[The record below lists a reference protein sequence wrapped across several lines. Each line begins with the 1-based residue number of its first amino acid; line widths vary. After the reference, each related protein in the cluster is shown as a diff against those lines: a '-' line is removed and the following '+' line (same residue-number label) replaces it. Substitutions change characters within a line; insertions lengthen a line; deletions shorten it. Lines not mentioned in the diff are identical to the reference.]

1 MTPIG
6 VGLIGLGRHGM
17 RYARHLLEDIHQ
29 ARLVAVCRRNAKEG
43 LHFAKSHNLHFYK
56 DFRDLIADPQVEAVL
71 VVTAPSL
78 THPIGLEAI
87 GKEKPLLIEK
97 PLAIHG
103 ADARRIV
110 ESASAHSIPL
120 MTAQTLRYD
129 ASILKLKELARRIG
143 KWKYLP
149 LTARMEHRE
158 HSKEDIQAWDN
169 RGVVLEM
176 GVHLFDLARFLT
188 GEEIR
193 EVYCELDSDGPKGP
207 EDQAWIRLT
216 THSGL
221 PCFLDVSR
229 VSSNRV
235 TRAEIVGEKGQA
247 DADWSKSTV
256 HLATHQ
262 NQPEEYQLPA
272 THTLLSVLQDF
283 FQALKNQSPMPITG
297 LDGQRA
303 VELADAC
310 YESAAAGRPIALR

>member
-17 RYARHLLEDIHQ
+17 RYAKHLLEGNPPS
-29 ARLVAVCRRNAKEG
+29 RLVAVCRRNAQQG
-43 LHFAKSHNLHFYK
+43 MTFAKTNNLSFYK
-56 DFRDLIADPQVEAVL
+56 DFRGLIADPRVEAVL

-78 THPIGLEAI
+78 TLPIAREAI
-87 GKEKPLLIEK
+87 RHQKPLLIEK

-103 ADARRIV
+103 ADAREIV
-110 ESASAHSIPL
+110 ERADSHSIPL

-129 ASILKLKELARRIG
+129 AAILKLKEIGLKIG
-143 KWKYLP
+143 KWKYLS

-158 HSKEDIQAWDN
+158 HSKEDIQAWAN
-169 RGVVLEM
+169 RGVILEM
-176 GVHLFDLARFLT
+176 GVHLFDLVRFLT

-193 EVYCELDSDGPKGP
+193 EVYCELVSPDHQGP

-221 PCFLDVSR
+221 LCFLDVSR

-235 TRAEIVGEKGQA
+235 TRAEIIGEKGQVC
-247 DADWSKSTV
+247 ADWSKSTV
-256 HLATHQ
+256 HLSTHQ
-262 NQPEEYQLPA
+262 NHPEEYQLPA
-272 THTLLSVLQDF
+272 THTLLSVLQAF
-283 FQALKNQSPMPITG
+283 SLALKNHDPMPITG

-310 YESAAAGRPIALR
+310 YQSAAAGRPIELT